1 MGFAA
6 GAYLFGLPDAVW
18 EERHQM
24 QERTE
29 RGIEVKKSDEAWAA
43 RKVER
48 GDGRACNPETEFRLG
63 FAAGTVDPFR
73 WRGLYAIAAKRAAQ
87 YELVLREAGLPVRDA
102 LERDVFSAEDVAAAK
117 VAALEDAFA
126 FIDTNGCQDAC
137 AGWLAGRIAE
147 LQEAAK

>member
-1 MGFAA
+1 
-6 GAYLFGLPDAVW
+6 
-18 EERHQM
+18 
-24 QERTE
+24 
-29 RGIEVKKSDEAWAA
+29 VKKSDEAWAA

-102 LERDVFSAEDVAAAK
+102 LVRDVFSAEDVAAAK
-117 VAALEDAFA
+117 VAALDEFEGYITNTVDAP
-126 FIDTNGCQDAC
+126 DARQ
-137 AGWLAGRIAE
+137 AVFYMIAE
-147 LQEAAK
+147 HREQVTQ

>member
-1 MGFAA
+1 M
-6 GAYLFGLPDAVW
+6 
-18 EERHQM
+18 
-24 QERTE
+24 
-29 RGIEVKKSDEAWAA
+29 KKSDEAWAA

-87 YELVLREAGLPVRDA
+87 YELVLREAGLPVGDA

-117 VAALEDAFA
+117 AEALEEIADEVRLIPFWGAEGATYFDAD
-126 FIDTNGCQDAC
+126 ISRDYVLDK
-137 AGWLAGRIAE
+137 IAKAT
-147 LQEAAK
+147 Q